1 MRCGINRTE
10 GSAAGKEDNRRM
22 SNAERSAYFARREAA
37 KILRRVLE
45 GSTSS
50 YRFNQRCFS
59 CSEIKSVLTF
69 VLGSD
74 LHDHPLVAKMGASS
88 CNGVVSQFLQAVSIN
103 TLVRFICRN
112 QWDSSA
118 SPPRLVEITILA

>member
-50 YRFNQRCFS
+50 YRFNQVQ
-59 CSEIKSVLTF
+59 KDDMVPNLLVLPP
-69 VLGSD
+69 GSD

-88 CNGVVSQFLQAVSIN
+88 CK
-103 TLVRFICRN
+103 N